1 MAFLVKLATGEQT
14 WFIFFTSYLNTF
26 YSLRDLRGSKG
37 SGGWPRSNCCCCFFF
52 FSNALTSRFTPW
64 SWNFQW
70 LFIHYARFRRLSRVR
85 STFLPEKRVRGSSVA
100 HSSFSTLSWEPQ
112 ISCRSG
118 QKSTVFVIFQLSF
131 FPQFSKLSNSSKSRM
146 WSRICSFNKHSALI
160 SV

>member
-37 SGGWPRSNCCCCFFF
+37 SGGWPRSNCCCCCCCCFFQ
-52 FSNALTSRFTPW
+52 RFDK
-64 SWNFQW
+64 SFHS
-70 LFIHYARFRRLSRVR
+70 IHYARFRRLSRVR

-118 QKSTVFVIFQLSF
+118 QKSTVFDIFQLSF